1 MEDEQ
6 NNNSIEMN
14 KENESGLERIESHNK
29 KEKYSITS
37 KDNLNKKKK

>member
-6 NNNSIEMN
+6 NNNSN